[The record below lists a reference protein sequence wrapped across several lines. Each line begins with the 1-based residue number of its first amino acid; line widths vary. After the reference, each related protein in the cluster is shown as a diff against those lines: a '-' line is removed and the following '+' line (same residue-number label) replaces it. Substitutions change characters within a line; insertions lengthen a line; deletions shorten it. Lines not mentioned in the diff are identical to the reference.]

1 MYAVPVLAVVFGV
14 QVMVLLCLLAMR
26 LIEGDD

>member
-1 MYAVPVLAVVFGV
+1 MYWAPMVGPAVGIMVGVVLA
-14 QVMVLLCLLAMR
+14 LLAMR